1 MIAAAPRPQGKLAAA
16 LIIRGKLSAAPRSR
30 CLEAVR
36 WGDWMEE
43 VCFRGV
49 GAVLFL
55 SLFSAR
61 DAGEGGAKQRGEG
74 SSGGRGQGVKGRA
87 RRVGLAASVSW

>member
-1 MIAAAPRPQGKLAAA
+1 
-16 LIIRGKLSAAPRSR
+16 
-30 CLEAVR
+30 
-36 WGDWMEE
+36 MEE

-74 SSGGRGQGVKGRA
+74 SSGGRRQGVKGRA
-87 RRVGLAASVSW
+87 RRVGLAANVSR